1 MGARAR
7 GAEVRWL
14 GEREQEAWR
23 GLLRMHA
30 ELGARLSRNLQQASG
45 LSLAD
50 YDVLVHLAEA
60 DDGRLRVFE
69 LARSLRWEKSRVSHQ
84 VTRMERRDLVVRED
98 CDTDARGAFAR
109 LTTTGRRALRA
120 AAAGHVEDVRR
131 YLIDVVSQDQLDA
144 LADVSTAVLGALADE
159 G

>member
-1 MGARAR
+1 
-7 GAEVRWL
+7 
-14 GEREQEAWR
+14 
-23 GLLRMHA
+23 MHA